1 MSKHLRGGAVT
12 PLTLKGY
19 CHYIILKIK
28 MKDVKESIVTILIVF
43 ITVKLIDFSRMNL
56 LDYMIIILAAVYMVI
71 SIITWFKKGG
81 RNAKG

>member
-1 MSKHLRGGAVT
+1 
-12 PLTLKGY
+12 
-19 CHYIILKIK
+19 

-43 ITVKLIDFSRMNL
+43 ITVKLIDFSDMNL